1 MRTMLTSL
9 GISLLVTAVAGTVGV
24 WAVRNE
30 LAERPPIAIVDYGPL
45 AAALNGGEKPAA
57 VQPYLAEFKRRA
69 VAYRK
74 AGYVVINAASV
85 DAAPDD
91 VYIPPPDDLP
101 KAWQAMPASE
111 TGDLVGVGSDRQ
123 KDAP

>member
-9 GISLLVTAVAGTVGV
+9 GINLAVTAVAGTVGV
-24 WAVRNE
+24 WTVQNE
-30 LAERPPIAIVDYGPL
+30 LARRPPVAIVDYGPL
-45 AAALNGGEKPAA
+45 VDALNAGEKPVA
-57 VQPYLAEFKRRA
+57 VQPYLVEFKRRA
-69 VAYRK
+69 RAYRK

-85 DAAPDD
+85 EAAPDD

-101 KAWQAMPASE
+101 KAWQTMPAAE
-111 TGDLVGVGSDRQ
+111 ADDLMGAGSDRL